1 MKKLFGVK
9 LIGLFLTACE
19 GMPDQTSRAY
29 MSEYCIFDPISWQ
42 EDPPGS
48 PGHTLCMELWET
60 DIDPDDDVTDGDGDG
75 DNN

>member
-1 MKKLFGVK
+1 MKKVFGVM
-9 LIGLFLTACE
+9 LIGLFLKACE